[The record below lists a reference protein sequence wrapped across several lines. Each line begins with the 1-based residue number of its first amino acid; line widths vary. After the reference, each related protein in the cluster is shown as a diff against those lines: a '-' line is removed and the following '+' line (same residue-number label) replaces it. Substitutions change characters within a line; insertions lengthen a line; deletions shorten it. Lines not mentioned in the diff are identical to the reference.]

1 MDTELTPRDHAEA
14 VAHFRVKII
23 GELSARE
30 LSHGDLAAGLRELA
44 TRRFRPPGSP
54 VTRSYSVPTLERW
67 FHRYRSKGV
76 DGLRPKPRADQ
87 GYAQQ
92 LTEAERELLLA
103 TRRDHRSISV
113 KTLVRTLVTKGL
125 LREGITSQNSLRRLF
140 RANGLE
146 RKSKRHDGPGKS
158 RRTWEAAHP
167 GALWHADVAHGP
179 AITADGV
186 RRPLRIHGILD
197 DASRYLVALQAR
209 HSELEFDM
217 LELLTAAIRRHGRP
231 KALYVDNGATY
242 SGTTLATA
250 CARLGIRLIHAE
262 PHDPQA
268 RGKMERFWRTLREG
282 CVDHLPVDV
291 TLHDVNA
298 RLLAFLDI
306 AYHLDPHSSL
316 LGSSPAQRWAERPQL
331 PAVTEQELQAALVVD
346 VLRRVSNTGTL
357 SVAGVDWELEQGF
370 LAGKKVRVYRS
381 LLDATA
387 APWVGYDGRQLPL
400 HRVDAKKNASRR
412 RETHTGHRIDAV
424 PFDPV
429 LPLVDK
435 LVGRDPARSGGGR

>member
-1 MDTELTPRDHAEA
+1 MDTELMPRDHAEA

-23 GELSARE
+23 GALSARE
-30 LSHGDLAAGLRELA
+30 LSHGDLAAGLRELS

-54 VTRSYSVPTLERW
+54 VTRTYSVPTLERW
-67 FHRYRSKGV
+67 YHHYRSSGV
-76 DGLRPKPRADQ
+76 EGLRPKPRSDQ
-87 GYAQQ
+87 GYAQE

-125 LREGITSQNSLRRLF
+125 LRDGATSHNSLRRLF
-140 RANGLE
+140 RAHGLE
-146 RKSKRHDGPGKS
+146 RQSKRHDGPGKS

-179 AITADGV
+179 ALVVDGA

-209 HSELEFDM
+209 HSEMEFDM
-217 LELLTAAIRRHGRP
+217 LELLTAALRRHGRP

-250 CARLGIRLIHAE
+250 CTRLGIRLIHAE
-262 PHDPQA
+262 PYDPQA

-282 CVDHLPVDV
+282 CVDHLPADV
-291 TLHDVNA
+291 TLHGVNM
-298 RLLAFLDI
+298 RLLAFLDR

-316 LGSSPAQRWAERPQL
+316 IGSSPGQRWGERPQL
-331 PAVTEQELQAALVVD
+331 PEVTDDELHAALVVEA
-346 VLRRVSNTGTL
+346 LRRVSNTGTV
-357 SVAGVDWELEQGF
+357 SVAGIDWELEQGF
-370 LAGKKVRVYRS
+370 LAGKKVRVFRS

-387 APWVGYDGRQLPL
+387 APWVEYDSRRLSL
-400 HRVDAKKNASRR
+400 HRVDAKGNASRR
-412 RETHTGHRIDAV
+412 RETHTGQRIDAV

-435 LVGRDPARSGGGR
+435 MVGRDPTRGGGR